1 MAIFKTQIVPKLISR
16 KIEWQITSCIMHLNF
31 TFWKFLEQSA
41 FLKKLLMMQH
51 FCLPMLWFNDF
62 QLKISKT
69 KKIGFSKWSKKP
81 KKNIQTW
88 MQEKRFDIKNTKHM
102 RVICEMQNKS
112 KNINFNFKEWN
123 IGLQDREAKF
133 SIK

>member
-1 MAIFKTQIVPKLISR
+1 
-16 KIEWQITSCIMHLNF
+16 
-31 TFWKFLEQSA
+31 
-41 FLKKLLMMQH
+41 
-51 FCLPMLWFNDF
+51 MLWFSDF

-112 KNINFNFKEWN
+112 KNISFNFKEWN

-133 SIK
+133 SIRMHI

>member
-1 MAIFKTQIVPKLISR
+1 
-16 KIEWQITSCIMHLNF
+16 
-31 TFWKFLEQSA
+31 
-41 FLKKLLMMQH
+41 
-51 FCLPMLWFNDF
+51 MLWFSDF

-69 KKIGFSKWSKKP
+69 P
-81 KKNIQTW
+81 KLDLVNDQKIQTW
-88 MQEKRFDIKNTKHM
+88 IQEKRFDIKNTKHM

-112 KNINFNFKEWN
+112 KNISFNFKEWN